1 MSLISSVSERC
12 GWQRVSFM
20 PSSELYSA
28 GLGGE
33 RIPAGSCAFPFFP
46 PRIPVLM
53 ESPAQAPL
61 REAERAASA
70 PAGDAKGQSGK
81 ESRRI
86 APFPA
91 PVQPAA
97 ALSLPASLR
106 GPLAARLSPQPFRR
120 HPASCPSARGARTAA
135 PRAGRTAVPQ
145 EQRYRR
151 YLRRWSGGER
161 RGAAARAHH
170 CVASPRPVRPLRG
183 VRHVVPLREVRARLR
198 AAGLEGSG
206 VRSPCL

>member
-1 MSLISSVSERC
+1 
-12 GWQRVSFM
+12 M

-81 ESRRI
+81 ESCRI

-106 GPLAARLSPQPFRR
+106 GPSGDTPRHVLPPEEPARQHHEQVGPR
-120 HPASCPSARGARTAA
+120 CPRSSGTGGTSGGGAG
-135 PRAGRTAVPQ
+135 GR
-145 EQRYRR
+145 E
-151 YLRRWSGGER
+151 GER
-161 RGAAARAHH
+161 RPARTIAW
-170 CVASPRPVRPLRG
+170 PP
-183 VRHVVPLREVRARLR
+183 RARCGRCAVSAMLCPLGKCGP
-198 AAGLEGSG
+198 A
-206 VRSPCL
+206 